1 VTPSSNLDSLK
12 LDPLEVAE
20 RLASGFVESWNHHDM
35 ASFAELFHS
44 DASFVNVIG
53 KLMKGR
59 EEIEHHHSVIHAG
72 PLRTSILQLQVDDA
86 REIVPGIVVA
96 HLRSSLHG
104 DARDPGGE
112 RQTLLTFVLELR
124 GDQWRIV
131 AAQNT
136 NIPTTSN

>member
-1 VTPSSNLDSLK
+1 VAPSSNLDSSK
-12 LDPLEVAE
+12 LDPLQVAE
-20 RLASGFVESWNHHDM
+20 KLASGFVESWNHHDM
-35 ASFAELFHS
+35 ASFAELFHG

-59 EEIEHHHSVIHAG
+59 EEIELHHAAAHSG
-72 PLRTSILQLQVDDA
+72 PFRTSILQIQVEDA

-96 HLRSSLHG
+96 HIRSSLHG

-112 RQTLLTFVLELR
+112 RQTLLTFILELR
-124 GDQWRIV
+124 GELWRIV

-136 NIPTTSN
+136 NIPSTSS